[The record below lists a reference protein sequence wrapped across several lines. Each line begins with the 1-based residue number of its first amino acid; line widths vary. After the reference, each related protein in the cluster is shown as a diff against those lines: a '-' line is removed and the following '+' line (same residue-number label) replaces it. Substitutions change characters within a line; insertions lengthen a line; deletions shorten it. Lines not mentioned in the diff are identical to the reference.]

1 MFTSRS
7 QGSTVVVIKNFFN
20 FVTVSARSSPG
31 SPMLESENIVDSEPA
46 KKRYD

>member
-7 QGSTVVVIKNFFN
+7 QGSTVVVIKKFFN